1 MVGDDVETDVG
12 GAIEA
17 GLAGILVRTG
27 KYREEF
33 VAQSGRGADGALQ
46 TRSRTCPGCSD
57 SSLDGPWKRDVTD
70 LDRITERLESLARE
84 LDSGPEEQ
92 RAAELVREASELAAE
107 AGQAVDR
114 ALRARSPVRARC
126 AGPRRP

>member
-1 MVGDDVETDVG
+1 MR
-12 GAIEA
+12 
-17 GLAGILVRTG
+17 GLGISHL
-27 KYREEF
+27 
-33 VAQSGRGADGALQ
+33 ALPAMEG
-46 TRSRTCPGCSD
+46 TS
-57 SSLDGPWKRDVTD
+57 D

-114 ALRARSPVRARC
+114 ALHG
-126 AGPRRP
+126 AGPGATPDAPDPGAQ

>member
-1 MVGDDVETDVG
+1 ME
-12 GAIEA
+12 GA
-17 GLAGILVRTG
+17 
-27 KYREEF
+27 
-33 VAQSGRGADGALQ
+33 S
-46 TRSRTCPGCSD
+46 
-57 SSLDGPWKRDVTD
+57 D

-114 ALRARSPVRARC
+114 ALRG
-126 AGPRRP
+126 AGPGATPDAPDPGAP